1 MRVRTGLE
9 RNDVQRAA
17 QSSAA
22 GAATITAVT
31 AVTAVGPLCNE
42 VDQPD
47 ELWREWHKWT
57 HLDELL
63 TELLASALFVQLG
76 RQS

>member
-22 GAATITAVT
+22 GAAT
-31 AVTAVGPLCNE
+31 VTAVGPVCNAD
-42 VDQPD
+42 DQPD